1 MQNLIQCN
9 RKQLVGG
16 WGLRQGD
23 VVSPMILNIALEQIV
38 KHWLILTKES
48 NLKFKNKQ
56 INLITY
62 SDDIV
67 YDILDRPPQWVVF
80 LSVFQNGSFTWLG
93 YF

>member
-38 KHWLILTKES
+38 KH
-48 NLKFKNKQ
+48 
-56 INLITY
+56 
-62 SDDIV
+62 
-67 YDILDRPPQWVVF
+67 
-80 LSVFQNGSFTWLG
+80 
-93 YF
+93 